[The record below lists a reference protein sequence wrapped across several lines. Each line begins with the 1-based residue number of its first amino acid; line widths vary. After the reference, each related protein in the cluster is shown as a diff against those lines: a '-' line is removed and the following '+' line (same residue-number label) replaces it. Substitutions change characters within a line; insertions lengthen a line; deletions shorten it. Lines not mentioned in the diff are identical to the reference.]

1 MQTPFIPNI
10 TYKPSADCSYS
21 LLVNKI
27 KEKQSAMPVE
37 ETTVSEVENTSV
49 NVTTSEFDGLTKSAR
64 RRLKRKLVSQST
76 LNASNSPD
84 TEDEE
89 ITDELNST
97 EVSIQLYCMFI
108 FLISISKIF
117 CFNL

>member
-1 MQTPFIPNI
+1 LQTPFIPNI

-37 ETTVSEVENTSV
+37 ETIINEVETPSI

-64 RRLKRKLVSQST
+64 RRLKKKLVSQST

-84 TEDEE
+84 TDDNNE
-89 ITDELNST
+89 IIDELSSV
-97 EVSIQLYCMFI
+97 EVCIQLNFVY
-108 FLISISKIF
+108 L
-117 CFNL
+117 